1 MVISNKILTVTYGTF
16 SCTLEG
22 FDDPFTTLQM
32 VAEYFRKLAAEDRY
46 FGAVPQAPDP
56 EAIKRIAEKNS
67 NVSIEAEIGSDGV
80 ILRPTADEP
89 SDDEGEAMPAPAAE
103 AGESVVDIAQMDSDD
118 RDAAPEMADITA
130 AEDMAVAE
138 ELQQEQEQP
147 RESDA
152 PGTIQADDT
161 ADTAPKTSA
170 NLSDDPFWN
179 EEDTTAPAEAQ
190 LPEETTATIE
200 GLTEQPA
207 PEQDEPAEAS
217 DEEQIEAREDGAL
230 AEEASDIEATEA
242 TAEAETADEA
252 VAEASPEQPE
262 TTETAPSNLAFFHS
276 IRRGQR
282 TAPKDLAAESAE
294 QVQESAI
301 REEEPAAAQEETAT
315 TADVPAEAADE
326 QAEIERAVDAAAAA
340 TASTQHMTDTQR
352 AVAEALAAIR
362 RNIRHAEQEAED
374 TEDAM
379 PEGVADLAAPAEPAE
394 TTAEEPESPQAD
406 ASEQQPEEVDSIF
419 APAPSEEAPAQEDVV
434 AIAETH
440 VDTPAEPEP
449 AELAATAEKE
459 LEPED
464 ILNAELSAEEARRAR
479 VKTMLASSPDSEE
492 RELDRLLQE
501 TGSKMDHPEQRRR
514 MSALDQLKAAVAATE
529 AERMISGKTGTDNGA
544 TDLDEYREDL
554 RRTQPETIQ
563 SAGGGV
569 ANGSGTAPETSQPP
583 LILVSE
589 QRIDTLDNGAEDHTH
604 DPQHE
609 VAETN
614 GNLALK
620 SDMRVEPD
628 DDGEI
633 QGIPADAFREAT
645 SFADFAERIGAFDLP
660 DLLEAAAAYTAI
672 IEKKERF
679 SRAQVMAKVAK
690 LNHGDAYSKEAGL
703 RAFGKLLRE
712 GKILRVQDGQFGI
725 SKASRFSIASRYND

>member
-80 ILRPTADEP
+80 ILRPSVDEP
-89 SDDEGEAMPAPAAE
+89 SDAEAEVEAAPVEEAAE
-103 AGESVVDIAQMDSDD
+103 PVADMADG
-118 RDAAPEMADITA
+118 APEVSDITA
-130 AEDMAVAE
+130 AQDMAVAE
-138 ELQQEQEQP
+138 EPLPQEEQTV
-147 RESDA
+147 ESDE
-152 PGTIQADDT
+152 PDTIQADDS
-161 ADTAPKTSA
+161 ADTTPETSA

-179 EEDTTAPAEAQ
+179 EEDAAEAQ
-190 LPEETTATIE
+190 LPEEDAATIE

-207 PEQDEPAEAS
+207 PEREEPAQAS
-217 DEEQIEAREDGAL
+217 DEEQTEAHEDDL
-230 AEEASDIEATEA
+230 RAEEPSDIEETEV
-242 TAEAETADEA
+242 TAEAEPAAETA
-252 VAEASPEQPE
+252 AEAGLEQPE
-262 TTETAPSNLAFFHS
+262 TTETAPTNLAFFHS
-276 IRRGQR
+276 TRRGPRAAQE
-282 TAPKDLAAESAE
+282 DLAAESAD
-294 QVQESAI
+294 QTQEAATS
-301 REEEPAAAQEETAT
+301 EEEPVAAQEEAAT
-315 TADVPAEAADE
+315 TPDAQAEAADD
-326 QAEIERAVDAAAAA
+326 QAEIERAVNAAAAA

-374 TEDAM
+374 TEEAM
-379 PEGVADLAAPAEPAE
+379 PEAVADLAEPTEPAE
-394 TTAEEPESPQAD
+394 QADETQAPQAE
-406 ASEQQPEEVDSIF
+406 ATEQQPAEEADSIF
-419 APAPSEEAPAQEDVV
+419 AATPTEEAPAAEDET
-434 AIAETH
+434 IAETQA
-440 VDTPAEPEP
+440 DTPAAPEP
-449 AELAATAEKE
+449 ADLAATAEKE
-459 LEPED
+459 PEPED
-464 ILNAELSAEEARRAR
+464 ILSAELAAEEAAEEARRER

-501 TGSKMDHPEQRRR
+501 TSSKMDHPEQRRR

-544 TDLDEYREDL
+544 TDLDEYREEL
-554 RRTQPETIQ
+554 RRTQPETIH
-563 SAGGGV
+563 SAGGA
-569 ANGSGTAPETSQPP
+569 ANGSGAAPETSQPP

-589 QRIDTLDNGAEDHTH
+589 QRIDTLDNGAEDHTL

-620 SDMRVEPD
+620 NDMRVEPD

>member
-1 MVISNKILTVTYGTF
+1 
-16 SCTLEG
+16 
-22 FDDPFTTLQM
+22 
-32 VAEYFRKLAAEDRY
+32 
-46 FGAVPQAPDP
+46 
-56 EAIKRIAEKNS
+56 
-67 NVSIEAEIGSDGV
+67 
-80 ILRPTADEP
+80 
-89 SDDEGEAMPAPAAE
+89 
-103 AGESVVDIAQMDSDD
+103 
-118 RDAAPEMADITA
+118 
-130 AEDMAVAE
+130 
-138 ELQQEQEQP
+138 
-147 RESDA
+147 
-152 PGTIQADDT
+152 
-161 ADTAPKTSA
+161 
-170 NLSDDPFWN
+170 
-179 EEDTTAPAEAQ
+179 
-190 LPEETTATIE
+190 
-200 GLTEQPA
+200 
-207 PEQDEPAEAS
+207 
-217 DEEQIEAREDGAL
+217 
-230 AEEASDIEATEA
+230 
-242 TAEAETADEA
+242 
-252 VAEASPEQPE
+252 
-262 TTETAPSNLAFFHS
+262 
-276 IRRGQR
+276 
-282 TAPKDLAAESAE
+282 
-294 QVQESAI
+294 
-301 REEEPAAAQEETAT
+301 
-315 TADVPAEAADE
+315 
-326 QAEIERAVDAAAAA
+326 
-340 TASTQHMTDTQR
+340 MTDTQR

-374 TEDAM
+374 AEEAM
-379 PEGVADLAAPAEPAE
+379 PEAVADLAEPAEPAE
-394 TTAEEPESPQAD
+394 TTAREPESPQAD
-406 ASEQQPEEVDSIF
+406 GREEQPEEADSIF
-419 APAPSEEAPAQEDVV
+419 AATPTEEAPAEEEET
-434 AIAETH
+434 IAETY
-440 VDTPAEPEP
+440 VDIPAEPEP
-449 AELAATAEKE
+449 AEFAATAEKE

-464 ILNAELSAEEARRAR
+464 ILNAEFSAEEARRER
-479 VKTMLASSPDSEE
+479 VRNMLESSPDSEE

-501 TGSKMDHPEQRRR
+501 TSSKMDHPEQRRR

-544 TDLDEYREDL
+544 TDLDEYREEL

-563 SAGGGV
+563 SAGGV

-633 QGIPADAFREAT
+633 QGIPADAFSEAT

>member
-67 NVSIEAEIGSDGV
+67 DVSIEAEIGSDGV
-80 ILRPTADEP
+80 ILRPSVDEP
-89 SDDEGEAMPAPAAE
+89 SDAEAEVEAAPVEEAAE
-103 AGESVVDIAQMDSDD
+103 PVADMADG
-118 RDAAPEMADITA
+118 APEVSDITA
-130 AEDMAVAE
+130 AQDMAVVE
-138 ELQQEQEQP
+138 EPLPQEEQTVV
-147 RESDA
+147 SDE
-152 PGTIQADDT
+152 PDTIQADDP
-161 ADTAPKTSA
+161 ADTTPETSA

-179 EEDTTAPAEAQ
+179 EEDTAEAQ
-190 LPEETTATIE
+190 LPEEDAATIE

-207 PEQDEPAEAS
+207 PEQEEPAQAS
-217 DEEQIEAREDGAL
+217 DEEQTEAHEDDL
-230 AEEASDIEATEA
+230 RAEEPSDIEETEV
-242 TAEAETADEA
+242 TAEAEPAAETA
-252 VAEASPEQPE
+252 AEAGLEQPE
-262 TTETAPSNLAFFHS
+262 TTETAPTNLAFFHS
-276 IRRGQR
+276 TRRGPRAAQE
-282 TAPKDLAAESAE
+282 DLAAEPAD
-294 QVQESAI
+294 QTQEAAI

-315 TADVPAEAADE
+315 APDAQTEAADE

-374 TEDAM
+374 AEEAM
-379 PEGVADLAAPAEPAE
+379 PEAVADLAEPAEPAE
-394 TTAEEPESPQAD
+394 TTAREPESPQAD
-406 ASEQQPEEVDSIF
+406 GWEEQPEEADSIF
-419 APAPSEEAPAQEDVV
+419 TAAPAEEAPAQEDVAAV
-434 AIAETH
+434 AETH
-440 VDTPAEPEP
+440 VAPPADPEP

-459 LEPED
+459 PEPED
-464 ILNAELSAEEARRAR
+464 ILNAEFSAEEARRER

-501 TGSKMDHPEQRRR
+501 TSSKMDHPEQRRR

-544 TDLDEYREDL
+544 TDLDEYREEL

-563 SAGGGV
+563 SAGGV

>member
-67 NVSIEAEIGSDGV
+67 DVSIDAEIGSDGV
-80 ILRPTADEP
+80 ILRPSAEEP
-89 SDDEGEAMPAPAAE
+89 SDAEAEVEAAPVEEAAE
-103 AGESVVDIAQMDSDD
+103 PVADMADG
-118 RDAAPEMADITA
+118 APEVSDITA
-130 AEDMAVAE
+130 AQDMAVVE
-138 ELQQEQEQP
+138 EPLPQEEQTV
-147 RESDA
+147 ESEVPD
-152 PGTIQADDT
+152 TIQADDS
-161 ADTAPKTSA
+161 ASAAPETSV

-179 EEDTTAPAEAQ
+179 EEDSAPAEAQ
-190 LPEETTATIE
+190 FSEETTATIE
-200 GLTEQPA
+200 GLTEQTEQTA
-207 PEQDEPAEAS
+207 PEQEEPAQAS
-217 DEEQIEAREDGAL
+217 DEEQTEAREDDLA
-230 AEEASDIEATEA
+230 AEEPSDIEETEA
-242 TAEAETADEA
+242 TAEAETADEPA
-252 VAEASPEQPE
+252 AETRAEARPEQPE
-262 TTETAPSNLAFFHS
+262 TTEAAPSNLAFFHS
-276 IRRGQR
+276 TRRGPRAAQE
-282 TAPKDLAAESAE
+282 DLAAESAD
-294 QVQESAI
+294 QTQEAATS
-301 REEEPAAAQEETAT
+301 EEEPVAAQEEAAT
-315 TADVPAEAADE
+315 TPDAQAEAADE
-326 QAEIERAVDAAAAA
+326 QAEIERAVNAAAAA

-374 TEDAM
+374 TEEAM
-379 PEGVADLAAPAEPAE
+379 PEAVADLAEPTEPAE
-394 TTAEEPESPQAD
+394 QADETQAPQAE
-406 ASEQQPEEVDSIF
+406 ATEQQPAEEADSIF
-419 APAPSEEAPAQEDVV
+419 AATPAEEAPAAEDET
-434 AIAETH
+434 IAETQA
-440 VDTPAEPEP
+440 DIPAAPEP
-449 AELAATAEKE
+449 AEFAATAEKE

-464 ILNAELSAEEARRAR
+464 ILNAELAAEEARRER
-479 VKTMLASSPDSEE
+479 VRNMLASSPDSEE

-501 TGSKMDHPEQRRR
+501 TSSKMDHPEQRRR

-544 TDLDEYREDL
+544 TDLDEYREEL
-554 RRTQPETIQ
+554 RRTQPETIH
-563 SAGGGV
+563 SAGGA
-569 ANGSGTAPETSQPP
+569 ANGSGAAPETSQPP

-589 QRIDTLDNGAEDHTH
+589 QRIDTLDNGAEDHTL

-620 SDMRVEPD
+620 NDMRVEPD

-633 QGIPADAFREAT
+633 QGIPADAFSEAT